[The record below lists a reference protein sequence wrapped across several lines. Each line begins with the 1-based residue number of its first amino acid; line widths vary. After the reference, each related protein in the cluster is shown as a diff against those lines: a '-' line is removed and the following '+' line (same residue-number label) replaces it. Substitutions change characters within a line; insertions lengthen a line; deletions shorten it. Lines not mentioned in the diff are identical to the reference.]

1 MTGGDKSLRLK
12 SVLYIHMYLCM
23 DKNAIKDDYLS
34 SQCVLAATPPHMSNK
49 LQFKETVANETYEKA
64 SFSKIYYCLQRW
76 NTQNLLGKAV
86 NYKTDFFLHQHSNT
100 RKLKWMCS
108 VFF

>member
-1 MTGGDKSLRLK
+1 
-12 SVLYIHMYLCM
+12 M